1 METYTITEDELNA
14 IYDDAAANIG
24 TTFRGDSEEIRLVRR
39 AYLAGIR
46 DALQGIWAKDRK
58 IFGTF
63 RPAPLPGQRHWD

>member
-14 IYDDAAANIG
+14 IYDDAVANIE
-24 TTFRGDSEEIRLVRR
+24 TTFKGDSDEVLLTRR

-58 IFGTF
+58 ILGVF
-63 RPAPLPGQRHWD
+63 RPDPLPGQRMWD